1 MHNVTL
7 YRFISIA
14 NCWGA
19 NKVPF
24 LAAAAFICQ
33 HLMKKGQTFDNAG
46 IKINIDLSCLQQML
60 EVRLEFAVRVCFFF
74 LFKLSAT
81 MENLKH
87 FNLRHFF
94 GILQLHTE

>member
-46 IKINIDLSCLQQML
+46 VKINIDLSCLQQML

-74 LFKLSAT
+74 FLIQIECHNGKFKAFQP
-81 MENLKH
+81 EA
-87 FNLRHFF
+87 FF
-94 GILQLHTE
+94 WYSSTSY